1 MTDSGKFNSH
11 GSSLKEGMKA
21 PSFKGLD
28 ERGETISLSDFE
40 GKKLLLYFYPKDQ
53 TPTCTQQ
60 ACNIRDHF
68 SELKKLGIEI
78 VGVSADS
85 QKSHV
90 RFKNKFQLPYS
101 LIADT
106 EMELIKAYDVW
117 GQKQLFGRIYEG
129 IVRTSFLIDENG
141 RILRIFR
148 VVDSKNHVGQI
159 VEELQK

>member
-1 MTDSGKFNSH
+1 MTDSGKFNPH

-28 ERGETISLSDFE
+28 ERGETISLSDFK

-90 RFKNKFQLPYS
+90 RFKNKFQLPFA

-106 EMELIKAYDVW
+106 ELETIKAYDVW

>member
-1 MTDSGKFNSH
+1 
-11 GSSLKEGMKA
+11 MKA

-28 ERGETISLSDFE
+28 ERGETISLSDFK

-90 RFKNKFQLPYS
+90 RFKNKFQLPFA

-106 EMELIKAYDVW
+106 ELETIKAYDVW